1 MSNLTDLISAGG
13 GGTTTSLYNVWISRS
28 TTWTPPYSGVVT
40 IHCIGA
46 GGGGGVQTG
55 STWTRGGGGGGYCR
69 KELTVSTGTNWT
81 MVVGAGGGAA
91 SSSGGSG
98 SAGGNTSA
106 TDGSTTLTANGGG
119 GGNTSS
125 TAGGSASGGDVNFT
139 GGGSNATCGGGCVG
153 TTANGHDGE
162 TSFNAQYGSNYAE
175 CDFVSPYDPLA
186 YGRMTGGEIGGIPFL
201 SEYNNAHFAANI
213 ASHGGFGSGGGAV
226 SNIAPYFRGTAGNGG
241 IGGGGGG
248 FNNNNNGTVTYSCQ
262 AGRGGDGIILIQ
274 YKSIT

>member
-1 MSNLTDLISAGG
+1 MSNFTDFIGGG
-13 GGTTTSLYNVWISRS
+13 GGTTTSLYNVWISKS
-28 TTWTPPYSGVVT
+28 ATWTPPYSGVVT

-46 GGGGGVQTG
+46 GGGGGVQIGT
-55 STWTRGGGGGGYCR
+55 TWTRGGGGGGYCR

-81 MVVGAGGGAA
+81 MVVGNGGDVAPSA
-91 SSSGGSG
+91 GGSG

-139 GGGSNATCGGGCVG
+139 GGGSGATAGGGSVG
-153 TTANGHDGE
+153 TTANGEDGAG
-162 TSFNAQYGSNYAE
+162 SFNSQWAASRSD

-186 YGRMTGGEIGGIPFL
+186 YGRMTGGEVGGIPFWA
-201 SEYNNAHFAANI
+201 ENNVSHFAANL
-213 ASHGGFGSGGGAV
+213 ASHGGFGSGGGAIY
-226 SNIAPYFRGTAGNGG
+226 NGTNYFRGCAGNGG

-248 FNNNNNGTVTYSCQ
+248 FNNNNKSKNVGSCQ
-262 AGRGGDGIILIQ
+262 AGRGGDGIILVQ